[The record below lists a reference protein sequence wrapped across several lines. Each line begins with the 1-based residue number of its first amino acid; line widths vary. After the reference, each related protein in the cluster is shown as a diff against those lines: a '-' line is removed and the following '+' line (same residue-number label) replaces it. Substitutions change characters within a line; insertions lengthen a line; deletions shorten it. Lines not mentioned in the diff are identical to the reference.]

1 MVWELFDVWRG
12 AEFCADWLFVIPLPH
27 AASGAVQCQ
36 LMDMVHPGVVQ
47 MHKV

>member
-1 MVWELFDVWRG
+1 VVWELFDVWRG
-12 AEFCADWLFVIPLPH
+12 AGFCADWLFVIPLP
-27 AASGAVQCQ
+27 